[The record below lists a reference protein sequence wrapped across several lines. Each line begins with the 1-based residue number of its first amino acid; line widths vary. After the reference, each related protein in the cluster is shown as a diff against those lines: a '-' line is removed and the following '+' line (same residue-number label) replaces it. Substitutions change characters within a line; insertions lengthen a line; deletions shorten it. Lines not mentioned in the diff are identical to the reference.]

1 MPMSLVTSYCGK
13 VNRRICNSL
22 HMSETRLITPSGEFE
37 LHRYPARKHEL
48 LRAWDAADE
57 YLLERLCGQDLQQQ
71 TLVVNDSFGA
81 LAVAL
86 HSLSPLSWSDSWLAH
101 RALCENLKR
110 NACDIDSVKILSSTQ
125 TPDESPALVLF
136 KVPKSLAL
144 LEDQLIRLKPMLGP
158 HSKVI
163 VAGMVKTM
171 PSSLWKMLEKIIG
184 PTETSLA
191 RKKARLIGV
200 KVDPQLP
207 LPENPYPRC
216 WRLED
221 STFEIINHAN
231 VFSRERLDIGTRF
244 LLQHLPQTKGPVD
257 IIDLGCG
264 NGLLGMMAAQQNPES
279 ILHFVDESYMAM
291 ASARANFQQLDATL
305 SRANFYLGDGL
316 AGFDK
321 NTADLVL
328 CNPPFHQSHAI
339 GDTVALL
346 MFRQSERVLR
356 DGGELWVVGNRH
368 LDYHHKLKRWFRSV
382 EMVKSNKKFV
392 ILKATAG

>member
-1 MPMSLVTSYCGK
+1 
-13 VNRRICNSL
+13 
-22 HMSETRLITPSGEFE
+22 MSETRLISPAGEFE
-37 LHRYPARKHEL
+37 LHRYPARKREL

-57 YLLERLCGQDLQQQ
+57 YLLERLCGQDLQQQQ

-101 RALCENLKR
+101 QALRQNLKR
-110 NACDIDSVKILSSTQ
+110 NACDIDSVKILPSTQ

-144 LEDQLIRLKPMLGP
+144 LEDQLIRLKPLLSP

-191 RKKARLIGV
+191 RKKARLIEV

-207 LPENPYPRC
+207 LPENPYPRR

-221 STFEIINHAN
+221 STFEIINDAN
-231 VFSRERLDIGTRF
+231 VFSRERLDIGTRL
-244 LLQHLPQTKGPVD
+244 LLQHLPQTEGPVD

-264 NGLLGMMAAQQNPES
+264 NGLLGMMAAQQNPEA
-279 ILHFVDESYMAM
+279 ILHFIDESYMAI

-305 SRANFYLGDGL
+305 SRANFHLGDGL
-316 AGFDK
+316 AGIDK
-321 NTADLVL
+321 DAADLVL

-339 GDTVALL
+339 GDTVALS
-346 MFRQSERVLR
+346 MFKRSAYVLR

-368 LDYHHKLKRWFRSV
+368 LDYHFKLKRWFSSV
-382 EMVKSNKKFV
+382 GVVTSNKKFV
-392 ILKATAG
+392 ILKATTG